1 MQHHNKDGSIT
12 VSTTTTTATTNT
24 RTSTFARP
32 RPSSAAAA
40 AAEAAAVA
48 AAVATAAS
56 ARAEI
61 PDMKEARP
69 LPQDRRVE
77 TGATTG
83 RHAHEQRRAAAASAA
98 GAAAAAA
105 AAAAATVGGR
115 SGGGGAPDVPP
126 YRGPL
131 SAAPLLPPSSSPTG
145 LAAEAGSR
153 GGGRFMPG
161 SAPAPG
167 VATSFGG
174 AKEDTR
180 QRRAK
185 SMSPRQAQERAY
197 LPYDGARPI
206 EIPVGREDEGL
217 LLGGGRVLHKLK
229 EELGGTLE
237 YRRSH
242 GVVCVYGQQGGPRKA
257 AAYVRTALLL
267 RNGRGEPRAEKY
279 DLARL
284 CMDDL
289 LAECIALKGLKQAGT
304 ASPGTSSTSSATTRP
319 ASYSDGS
326 GSEGSCSPGTDPW
339 SPIQAAAAAATPS
352 VSPSVSSSSSSFAA
366 PDNGRVAAAIAAA
379 AAVTVASNLPD
390 GEYPPETSSLR
401 IIGEKFG
408 CVIDVVGEAAAAAAA
423 AAVNASAAACEGSQG
438 GAGAD
443 AISPLQAVGSATPV
457 GHQDILI
464 WGPAGVVGEAKDAVC
479 SLVSGSAS
487 AEVVVGVGRI
497 GRRDRGFWVN
507 CETMPGGGGA
517 SLEVDHKRG
526 VVVVRG
532 LPEEVEE
539 GRKEFQDKLASLFPG
554 EFLAV
559 PMPRAALKDLADA
572 QGLARAAEQAGV
584 VGGRDE
590 RPDGC
595 DEAGGVELWADW
607 PFSCVRLRGEP
618 ATVRRAAK
626 ALYAAL
632 ALWNTLEVSVTV
644 DRAIVTRLLSRS
656 GRILAGISSNM
667 GITLLV
673 EREKGVLRGRAR
685 TEDEAKEANRVLKL
699 KVAAL
704 AQRRS
709 EQMNAANSAAAAPKA
724 PVLSPGLSS
733 THSER
738 SCVSV
743 EDGPRL
749 ELTDAFEE
757 LQAFFGGGPPDGG
770 VPSAPTK
777 EHKILPTTLVTLT
790 QNMGGGE
797 EPGLSPPG
805 GLVVCSTQESRKLES
820 IIRDTF
826 VWFPST
832 SLGPSGWQR
841 SCVFD
846 GVEDVPSSTGFP
858 PGSLAKGLG
867 TRRKAGPSR
876 PVAAEAVASGRG
888 RGCGGGGGG
897 VGSARAVASGLTAA
911 RPHVVDV
918 NRRSVMI
925 HHPVLSPS
933 SSVGS
938 PPFSPP
944 PAGAVPD
951 AGGYHH
957 RAGVRDMHRHKQ
969 HAFHAGAIAVSPSP
983 SPSPTR
989 LMNLTAHHYYAQE
1002 AQYHH
1007 GSPEGWPVP
1016 REEQLQQH
1024 HLRCHQQHVAS
1035 HGHHQQQ
1042 QQQQRQLLSMD
1053 HRGGGICQATREA
1066 VAWVDCAEEFGT
1078 ACSEY
1083 GQRSRQQQYLATE
1096 DDYLYH
1102 RSGEGF
1108 RVGSVPPGYC
1118 STTTPSS
1125 SNAVGNELRGEF
1137 LSQGFTAAQ
1146 GGIGNE
1152 ANYYDGDAPPPAR
1165 QQQQLGRWKSD
1176 DPGCY
1181 RSTVASSYPA
1191 SAAATS
1197 AAFGRGGSN
1206 VRGW

>member
-1 MQHHNKDGSIT
+1 
-12 VSTTTTTATTNT
+12 
-24 RTSTFARP
+24 
-32 RPSSAAAA
+32 
-40 AAEAAAVA
+40 
-48 AAVATAAS
+48 
-56 ARAEI
+56 
-61 PDMKEARP
+61 
-69 LPQDRRVE
+69 
-77 TGATTG
+77 
-83 RHAHEQRRAAAASAA
+83 
-98 GAAAAAA
+98 
-105 AAAAATVGGR
+105 
-115 SGGGGAPDVPP
+115 
-126 YRGPL
+126 
-131 SAAPLLPPSSSPTG
+131 
-145 LAAEAGSR
+145 
-153 GGGRFMPG
+153 MPG

-174 AKEDTR
+174 ATKEDTR

-197 LPYDGARPI
+197 LPYDGMRPI

-257 AAYVRTALLL
+257 AACVRTALLL
-267 RNGRGEPRAEKY
+267 RSGRGEPRADKY

-304 ASPGTSSTSSATTRP
+304 ASPGTSSTSSATTCP
-319 ASYSDGS
+319 GSYSDEG

-352 VSPSVSSSSSSFAA
+352 VSSSVSSSSSSFAP

-423 AAVNASAAACEGSQG
+423 AAVNASAAACEGGRG

-554 EFLAV
+554 DFLAV

-572 QGLARAAEQAGV
+572 QGLTRAASQAGV
-584 VGGRDE
+584 VDGRDE

-632 ALWNTLEVSVTV
+632 AVWNTLEVSVTV

-685 TEDEAKEANRVLKL
+685 NEDEAKEANRVLKLKL

-738 SCVSV
+738 SCASV

-777 EHKILPTTLVTLT
+777 
-790 QNMGGGE
+790 
-797 EPGLSPPG
+797 
-805 GLVVCSTQESRKLES
+805 
-820 IIRDTF
+820 
-826 VWFPST
+826 
-832 SLGPSGWQR
+832 R

-858 PGSLAKGLG
+858 AGSSAKGLG

-888 RGCGGGGGG
+888 RGGGGGGG
-897 VGSARAVASGLTAA
+897 SVGSARAVASGLAAA
-911 RPHVVDV
+911 RPHVRVGGGHDHHHLQHVVDV

-925 HHPVLSPS
+925 HRPVLSPS

-957 RAGVRDMHRHKQ
+957 RAGVRDTHRHKQ
-969 HAFHAGAIAVSPSP
+969 HAFHGGAIAVSPSP
-983 SPSPTR
+983 SPSPT
-989 LMNLTAHHYYAQE
+989 
-1002 AQYHH
+1002 
-1007 GSPEGWPVP
+1007 S
-1016 REEQLQQH
+1016 
-1024 HLRCHQQHVAS
+1024 
-1035 HGHHQQQ
+1035 
-1042 QQQQRQLLSMD
+1042 
-1053 HRGGGICQATREA
+1053 QATREA
-1066 VAWVDCAEEFGT
+1066 VAWVDGAEEFGT
-1078 ACSEY
+1078 ASSDY
-1083 GQRSRQQQYLATE
+1083 GRRSRQQQQYLAAE

-1108 RVGSVPPGYC
+1108 RVGSAPPGYC
-1118 STTTPSS
+1118 STTTQSS
-1125 SNAVGNELRGEF
+1125 SHAIGNEFRGEF
-1137 LSQGFTAAQ
+1137 LSQGFTTAQ
-1146 GGIGNE
+1146 GGSGNE
-1152 ANYYDGDAPPPAR
+1152 ADYYDGDAPPLAR

-1191 SAAATS
+1191 SAAATA
-1197 AAFGRGGSN
+1197 AAFGRGGSK
-1206 VRGW
+1206 VRGWGFGRHSRRFRRVPVCECEVSHVILRHSGSLSGEWE